1 MTSTQEASERE
12 NESNDNLNL
21 ATAISSDGQYIG
33 NLENKTDRD
42 YYSIFME
49 SSGRLSINF
58 DSPIESQTNNYYRI
72 EVLDSLETVV
82 ASRDTGSDTSFD
94 VEIPIT
100 GTYYLKITDP
110 HYNYI
115 DSDYVISASAVL
127 LDPVPEGAI
136 RGTRG
141 EDEIIGTTN
150 DDIIYG
156 LGGNDEINGLSG
168 ADVVAFRTE
177 KANLKVSTI
186 EGISVIRGLFSAGE
200 HAYSTSRVWNV
211 EKIKTRDTEVVLT
224 SVNVDPLF
232 GTTAND
238 FLIGTVEDDLIDGKG
253 GADFIDGK
261 EGSDTLALFGAKSSF
276 VIATV
281 EGITRISSTSNNF
294 EYSNY
299 VIKTINLETLAFN
312 NDENLYLQTNE
323 SAKIFGSSANDII
336 AGSGLDE
343 IFDGQGGIDVIDGK
357 SGFDTLVIFGS
368 IADYLIDFP
377 DENDNKLIISKK
389 YGSSTLDEKI
399 TATNIEKI
407 SFTDRSVE
415 VKNPPALIITPST
428 TFISEGGENISISV
442 SLSVRPNSSV
452 RINLAADD
460 QISADK
466 TTLFFDESDW
476 SVPKE
481 ITVSAV
487 DDTVFEKS
495 HNGILELLIDAGSD
509 VLYQTIPSS
518 SLNFAVKD
526 NDSKDFGTILG
537 RLWSDRDSDKVL
549 DEGELALAGWTV
561 FIDANSNGI
570 LDTGEQQTQSGPS
583 GWYLFEGVVPG
594 TYTIAAETKN
604 GWSPTFPSLQNSEVT
619 LVSDTTTNGIATSGD
634 WGGYSAPL
642 SVFGKSSAET
652 PYVNLGRSTRIQD
665 YLADARFNSQQG
677 EGYAVAVIDTGAN
690 LKHPDFTDRIV
701 FQYDFS
707 GSNDGD
713 ATDYH
718 GHGTHVA
725 GTIVSDNGNYPGIA
739 PKADLVVL
747 KVFPDS
753 VASASDRDI
762 VEALDWVIRN
772 HEAYNI
778 VAVNMSLGSGEFHN
792 RTQFYGR
799 YSSQLKALANSGV
812 VVVSASG
819 NDYDD
824 NSYKGVSYPSSDA
837 FSLSVGATFAR
848 EGPYG
853 GWTEDNQLVILP
865 EIQQGVV
872 DSIAQFSQRG
882 PLSDVFAPGV
892 WINASWLDGGHKPI
906 SGTSMAS
913 PQVAGMVLLLQE
925 LAERALGR
933 RLNFSEVKDLLAST
947 GKTIYDGDDENDS
960 VRNTGEYYEA
970 IDMFSLGEAVLA
982 LKPAASHT
990 VSVTAGE
997 ISSPKDFG
1005 FVANETVKASS
1016 SDDFVV
1022 GSNFSDVVYGG
1033 TGDDRLQGG
1042 NGDDTLYGQ
1051 EGDDYLSGG
1060 NGDDVLDGGSGD
1072 DTLSGGMGNDTAV
1085 FDTKR
1090 DDCIITATAGGLMVS
1105 SSATGIDTVA
1115 GCEFLQ
1121 FTDQT
1126 IVVADLMLP
1135 PIDTT
1140 KTATYSI
1147 NSSADSYD
1155 EEQSALF
1162 SLVTANIAAGTIVAY
1177 TLSGISESD
1186 LESGSLTGTAIIS
1199 DSGTTVISISLAAD
1213 AATEGA
1219 ETLTITLNEFADKTA
1234 SVIINDTSKAPPT
1247 YLITSG
1253 ADSYDE
1259 GQSAL
1264 FNLVTTNLVAGT
1276 SVAYTISGVS
1286 ASDLVNNSLTGT
1298 ATVSA
1303 TGTTIISLPLAA
1315 DALTE
1320 GTETI
1325 TITLDDSLDTTASLS
1340 VIDTS
1345 ISSSYK
1351 LSAVYDLRDE
1361 GSTAYFSLVASG
1373 IDAGT
1378 VVAYTISGVSASDL
1392 VSGSLNETITT
1403 AAAGETKLISIP
1415 IRKDNL
1421 TEGAETLTITLDD
1434 SSSTTA
1440 SLVVNDTSKG
1450 ATYSIT
1456 SGSDSYDEGQ
1466 SALFNLVTTN
1476 LVAGTSVAYTISGVS
1491 ASDLVNNSL
1500 TGTATV
1506 SATGTTIISLPL
1518 AADALTEGTE
1528 TITITLDDSL
1538 DTTASLV
1545 VNDTSKAPVVEVT
1558 EYRTT
1563 ILGDKNIVGPEP
1575 ILIRGLTE
1583 NITKTNGVIT
1593 EQFFQYAGA
1602 RYDYSDID
1610 SVITVITRNGEFT
1623 EEFSQEISDYAS
1635 SLANTTYSDVVKIVG
1650 SSSIDAWLITVAGD
1664 DGNYIG

>member
-1 MTSTQEASERE
+1 MTLGSAIKGQLSSSSDVDYYKFTASSAGAVSIALDVPANSSLDYFSFTLYDSSNNELGTYSTGRDLTASLGVSTAGTYYIKVAVPSYYHDAGQYSLTASLASTSELNREKEPNDVYPNILSSGLPISGNLSDANDIDTFSIATTGPGGLTIAFESPTARSNSNYYYLSVFSQRGDLIANRAVGADETFEIQTNSADIFKVKISAADSLSTDSYSLTVTSTQEASERE

-21 ATAISSDGQYIG
+21 ATAIASDDQYIG

-115 DSDYVISASAVL
+115 DSDYAISASAVL

-156 LGGNDEINGLSG
+156 LGGNDEVNGLSG

-211 EKIKTRDTEVVLT
+211 EKIKTRDTEVLLT
-224 SVNVDPLF
+224 SVNLDPLF
-232 GTTAND
+232 GTTGND
-238 FLIGTVEDDLIDGKG
+238 FLIGTERDDLIDGKG

-261 EGSDTLALFGAKSSF
+261 EGSDTLALFVAKSSF
-276 VIATV
+276 QIATV
-281 EGITRISSTSNNF
+281 EGITRISGASNSF

-312 NDENLYLQTNE
+312 NDEYLSLQTNE
-323 SAKIFGSSANDII
+323 SAKVFGSSANDII
-336 AGSGLDE
+336 TGSGLDE

-368 IADYLIDFP
+368 IADYLINFP
-377 DENDNKLIISKK
+377 DETDGKLKISKK
-389 YGSSTLDEKI
+389 HGSSTLDEKI

-407 SFTDRSVE
+407 SFIDRSVE
-415 VKNPPALIITPST
+415 IKNPPALIITPFT
-428 TFISEGGENISISV
+428 TFISEGGEDISISV
-442 SLSVRPNSSV
+442 SLSVRPNSPV
-452 RINLAADD
+452 RINLVADD

-466 TTLFFDESDW
+466 TALFFDESDW

-481 ITVSAV
+481 ITVSAI
-487 DDTVFEKS
+487 DDAVFEKS
-495 HNGILELLIDAGSD
+495 HNGILGFSIDADSD
-509 VLYQTIPSS
+509 VLYKTIPSS
-518 SLNFAVKD
+518 SLDFSVKD
-526 NDSKDFGTILG
+526 NDSKNFGTILG

-549 DEGELALAGWTV
+549 DEGELALSGWTV

-570 LDTGEQQTQSGPS
+570 LDTGEQQTQSGAS
-583 GWYLFEGVVPG
+583 GWYLFEGLVPG
-594 TYTIAAETKN
+594 VYTIAAETKN

-619 LVSDTTTNGIATSGD
+619 LVSNTTTNGIATNGD
-634 WGGYSAPL
+634 WGGNSAPL
-642 SVFGKSSAET
+642 SVFGKSSAES

-677 EGYAVAVIDTGAN
+677 EGYAVAVIDSGAN
-690 LKHPDFTDRIV
+690 LKHPDFAERIV

-707 GSNDGD
+707 GANDGD
-713 ATDYH
+713 ATDYD

-725 GTIVSDNGNYPGIA
+725 GTIVSDNGDYPGIA

-753 VASASDRDI
+753 DPGASDRDI

-772 HEAYNI
+772 HDAYNI
-778 VAVNMSLGSGEFHN
+778 VAVNMSLGSNDFHN
-792 RTQFYGR
+792 RAQFYGS
-799 YSSQLKALANSGV
+799 YSSQLRALANSGV

-819 NDYDD
+819 NGYDG
-824 NSYKGVSYPSSDA
+824 YKGVSYPSSDA

-848 EGPYG
+848 EGSFGY
-853 GWTEDNQLVILP
+853 WNDNELVIRPDL
-865 EIQQGVV
+865 QQGVV
-872 DSIAQFSQRG
+872 DSIALFSQRG

-925 LAERALGR
+925 LAESALGR
-933 RLNFSEVKDLLAST
+933 RLNFSEIKDLLAST

-960 VRNTGEYYEA
+960 VRNTGEYYKA
-970 IDMFSLGEAVLA
+970 VDMFSLGEAVLA

-1005 FVANETVKASS
+1005 FVANETVRASS

-1022 GSNFSDVVYGG
+1022 GSNFSDIVYGG

-1042 NGDDTLYGQ
+1042 NGDDMLYGQ

-1060 NGDDVLDGGSGD
+1060 NGDDILDGGLGD
-1072 DTLSGGMGNDTAV
+1072 DTVSGGIGNDTAV

-1090 DDCIITATAGGLMVS
+1090 DDCTVTATAGGLLVS
-1105 SSATGIDTVA
+1105 SSATGIDTIA

-1126 IVVADLMLP
+1126 IIVANLELSQIVYGTSGDDYFAGKSGKDDFDGGDGNDTFSGNGGGDVIQGGGG
-1135 PIDTT
+1135 ID
-1140 KTATYSI
+1140 
-1147 NSSADSYD
+1147 
-1155 EEQSALF
+1155 
-1162 SLVTANIAAGTIVAY
+1162 LVTYIEPFEGFVISKSSEQISVSSGAY
-1177 TLSGISESD
+1177 TDVLSGIERLQFSD
-1186 LESGSLTGTAIIS
+1186 THIALDLDGHAGETIKLLDSLLGGDMAVDKTYLGIGLSLLDGGMDYKDLMELGLEVVLGPNPTGTSVVRIMYENLVGLEPENSILEKYGEMI
-1199 DSGTTVISISLAAD
+1199 DSGTLDPIEIAD
-1213 AATEGA
+1213 VFAG
-1219 ETLTITLNEFADKTA
+1219 LGLN
-1234 SVIINDTSKAPPT
+1234 SSNV
-1247 YLITSG
+1247 
-1253 ADSYDE
+1253 
-1259 GQSAL
+1259 
-1264 FNLVTTNLVAGT
+1264 
-1276 SVAYTISGVS
+1276 
-1286 ASDLVNNSLTGT
+1286 DLVGLATTG
-1298 ATVSA
+1298 VEF
-1303 TGTTIISLPLAA
+1303 IP
-1315 DALTE
+1315 
-1320 GTETI
+1320 
-1325 TITLDDSLDTTASLS
+1325 
-1340 VIDTS
+1340 
-1345 ISSSYK
+1345 
-1351 LSAVYDLRDE
+1351 
-1361 GSTAYFSLVASG
+1361 VA
-1373 IDAGT
+1373 
-1378 VVAYTISGVSASDL
+1378 
-1392 VSGSLNETITT
+1392 
-1403 AAAGETKLISIP
+1403 
-1415 IRKDNL
+1415 
-1421 TEGAETLTITLDD
+1421 
-1434 SSSTTA
+1434 
-1440 SLVVNDTSKG
+1440 
-1450 ATYSIT
+1450 
-1456 SGSDSYDEGQ
+1456 
-1466 SALFNLVTTN
+1466 
-1476 LVAGTSVAYTISGVS
+1476 
-1491 ASDLVNNSL
+1491 
-1500 TGTATV
+1500 
-1506 SATGTTIISLPL
+1506 
-1518 AADALTEGTE
+1518 
-1528 TITITLDDSL
+1528 
-1538 DTTASLV
+1538 
-1545 VNDTSKAPVVEVT
+1545 
-1558 EYRTT
+1558 
-1563 ILGDKNIVGPEP
+1563 
-1575 ILIRGLTE
+1575 
-1583 NITKTNGVIT
+1583 
-1593 EQFFQYAGA
+1593 
-1602 RYDYSDID
+1602 
-1610 SVITVITRNGEFT
+1610 
-1623 EEFSQEISDYAS
+1623 
-1635 SLANTTYSDVVKIVG
+1635 
-1650 SSSIDAWLITVAGD
+1650 
-1664 DGNYIG
+1664 